1 MGGELRIHNEYLCL
15 QNVENVAQNVAKRHG
30 EASGASC
37 NSCRQ
42 THQLPKIAI
51 PGVIGVVDGQKGGGE
66 GRGRKEGH
74 PQSVSQPACCVAF
87 NFINTFIILCHTE
100 AVAQVAPATR
110 LLPSLSPSASLS
122 LSPASVDGNQS
133 ATAGALASHL
143 APDFWLNVTTAAAT
157 QPGCLWR
164 HFNIVLPL
172 PTPRLDPLPAL
183 PQAFFEAN

>member
-1 MGGELRIHNEYLCL
+1 MEIFWLYVAILFWGRRLLINKQLLFDFITLSRAFSVGEERGRGELRIHNEYLCL

-51 PGVIGVVDGQKGGGE
+51 PGVIGVVDGQKGGGGKRAE
-66 GRGRKEGH
+66 GGA
-74 PQSVSQPACCVAF
+74 PTVSQPASQPACCVAF

-110 LLPSLSPSASLS
+110 LLPSLSPPSL
-122 LSPASVDGNQS
+122 L
-133 ATAGALASHL
+133 
-143 APDFWLNVTTAAAT
+143 
-157 QPGCLWR
+157 
-164 HFNIVLPL
+164 
-172 PTPRLDPLPAL
+172 PRLCRR
-183 PQAFFEAN
+183 QSVCHSGRFG